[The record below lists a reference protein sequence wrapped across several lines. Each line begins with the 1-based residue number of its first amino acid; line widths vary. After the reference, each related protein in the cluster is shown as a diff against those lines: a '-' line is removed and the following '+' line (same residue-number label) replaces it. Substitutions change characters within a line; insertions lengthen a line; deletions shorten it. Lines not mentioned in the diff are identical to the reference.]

1 MEIAAAGG
9 HNVLMIGPPGSG
21 KTMLARRLPGILPAL
36 EEEEALEVTAIQ
48 SVAGLLTNGNAL
60 ITERPFRAPHHTISD
75 AGLIGG
81 GSPPRPGEVSLAHNG
96 VLFLEELLEFRRHVV
111 EGLRQPM
118 EDGSVIIARAGGSVA
133 FPARFALV
141 GAMNPCPC
149 GQAGDPTRRCTC
161 AASEI
166 TRYRSRLSGPMA
178 DRIDL
183 HVHVGRIPVSELGA
197 RRASQESSA
206 CVRERVER
214 ARERQRSRYACVPNV
229 SCNAHAPVRVDSEAM
244 CIHANAL
251 RLLASAAERLGF
263 TARAYHRV
271 LRVARTIADLD
282 EDEAVAEPHVAEALR
297 YRPVL

>member
-1 MEIAAAGG
+1 
-9 HNVLMIGPPGSG
+9 
-21 KTMLARRLPGILPAL
+21 
-36 EEEEALEVTAIQ
+36 
-48 SVAGLLTNGNAL
+48 
-60 ITERPFRAPHHTISD
+60 
-75 AGLIGG
+75 
-81 GSPPRPGEVSLAHNG
+81 
-96 VLFLEELLEFRRHVV
+96 
-111 EGLRQPM
+111 
-118 EDGSVIIARAGGSVA
+118 VIIARAGGSVA

-149 GQAGDPTRRCTC
+149 GQAGDPTRRCSC

-166 TRYRSRLSGPMA
+166 ARYRSRLSGPMA

-214 ARERQRSRYACVPNV
+214 ARERQRVRYASIPNV
-229 SCNAHAPVRVDSEAM
+229 SCNAHAPVRVDGAAM
-244 CIHANAL
+244 LAASGAM
-251 RLLASAAERLGF
+251 RLLADASERLGF

-271 LRVARTIADLD
+271 LRLARTIADLND
-282 EDEAVAEPHVAEALR
+282 DRAVSEPHVAEALR